1 MCDYYRAFLLVVN
14 SASRRRRLEE
24 RGAAFNSLA
33 QSQLECGQFLF
44 INFYQLLVLIAFN
57 DKLDV
62 SVSLCA
68 QVQMTPIEFISCSHT
83 TPRAYSPPGYCNLER
98 LLRRS
103 IRLITIVAVSSSIG
117 QGMYDSRRFLKEAA
131 RYSYKVTN
139 CDCLFEPRPEPVH
152 RLVDLIC
159 RLLNW
164 VRIG

>member
-1 MCDYYRAFLLVVN
+1 MCDYYYRAFLLVVN
-14 SASRRRRLEE
+14 SASRRWLEE

-33 QSQLECGQFLF
+33 QSQLECGQFLS

-117 QGMYDSRRFLKEAA
+117 QGMYVVGF
-131 RYSYKVTN
+131 
-139 CDCLFEPRPEPVH
+139 
-152 RLVDLIC
+152 
-159 RLLNW
+159 
-164 VRIG
+164 